1 MGSYLGIDLGTSF
14 LKVAVLDLD
23 RGEIRHVRRLPTPEP
38 VAGLTA
44 NRCELDPAAV
54 LAAVRRLIGDMLG
67 DAPDAE
73 GLVMCSQMHCVVL
86 TDARGEALS
95 NVITWKDQ
103 RVLDPSP
110 RGSGN
115 YFEVLLERLDPEDRQ
130 RVGGEVRVGLPVATL
145 FWLAEEGR
153 LPTGAYAASLPDF
166 VLSNLCGVEP
176 TTEAT
181 NAAAHGL
188 LNLARNE
195 WDHAIIAKLGLS
207 SLRWPRL
214 RPFGEVVG
222 IAEVGGRRLRCFT
235 PVGDQQ
241 CALAGAGLAEGELS
255 LNISTGSQVSLLAR
269 EPRAGDFQVR
279 PYFDGRYLQTI
290 VQVPA
295 GRSLALL
302 VDLLTEIGRSANAGG
317 PDPWDYIG
325 QAVDRVKASDLEV
338 DLAFYAGAMGHGG
351 RIANIREDNCT
362 VGHLFAAAFAAMAAN
377 YAACARRLS
386 PAGDWQ
392 RVVFSGGLAQRFARL
407 RREILSRLGDKE
419 YRLCPSTEDTLL
431 GLLTLARVC
440 AGAPIRVGGPN
451 GGAGW

>member
-14 LKVAVLDLD
+14 FKAAVLDLD
-23 RGEIRHVRRLPTPEP
+23 RGEVRHVRRLPTPEP
-38 VAGLTA
+38 VAGLPA

-54 LAAVRRLIGDMLG
+54 LAAVRRLIGEMLG
-67 DAPDAE
+67 DAPDAD

-86 TDARGEALS
+86 TDARGEARS

-103 RVLDPSP
+103 RVLDPYP
-110 RGSGN
+110 RGPGS
-115 YFEVLLERLDPEDRQ
+115 YFEALLRRLGPEERQ
-130 RVGGEVRVGLPVATL
+130 RVGGEVRVGVAAGSL

-153 LPTGAYAASLPDF
+153 LPAGACPASLPDF
-166 VLSNLCGVEP
+166 VLSNLCGVGP

-181 NAAAHGL
+181 NAAAHEL

-195 WDHAIIAKLGLS
+195 WDHEIIAKLGLS
-207 SLRWPRL
+207 SLLWPRR

-222 IAEVGGRRLRCFT
+222 VGEVGGHRLRCFT

-241 CALAGAGLAEGELS
+241 CALAGAGLGEGELS

-269 EPRAGDFQVR
+269 EPTAGDYQVR
-279 PYFDGRYLQTI
+279 PYFDGRYLKTI

-302 VDLLTEIGRSANAGG
+302 VDLLTEIGRAGGAGG
-317 PDPWDYIG
+317 PDPWEYVE
-325 QAVDRVKASDLEV
+325 QAVDRVGASDLEV
-338 DLAFYAGAMGHGG
+338 DLAFYAGAMGRCG
-351 RIANIREDNCT
+351 RIANIREDNLT
-362 VGHLFAAAFAAMAAN
+362 VGHLFAAAFRAMADN

-386 PAGDWQ
+386 PGGDWQ
-392 RVVFSGGLAQRFARL
+392 RVVFSGGLAQRFPRL
-407 RREILSRLGDKE
+407 RQEILSRLGGKE

-431 GLLTLARVC
+431 GLLALARVC
-440 AGAPIRVGGPN
+440 AGESN
-451 GGAGW
+451 KAG